1 MAADASLMRSLA
13 RRILVNGEA
22 LHELTTKHGVQLHN
36 TPEDYFKEYMAAA
49 NATLNKN
56 AEKNAFFKKVWDSQK
71 AFADTAVPFWSG
83 AQMSNAQLGLAHAAT
98 LK

>member
-1 MAADASLMRSLA
+1 M
-13 RRILVNGEA
+13 IL
-22 LHELTTKHGVQLHN
+22 L
-36 TPEDYFKEYMAAA
+36 DYFVEYMAAA

-71 AFADTAVPFWSG
+71 KFADTAVPFWAG
-83 AQMSNAQLGLAHAAT
+83 AQMSNAQLGMAHAAT

>member
-1 MAADASLMRSLA
+1 MHSS
-13 RRILVNGEA
+13 
-22 LHELTTKHGVQLHN
+22 
-36 TPEDYFKEYMAAA
+36 
-49 NATLNKN
+49 
-56 AEKNAFFKKVWDSQK
+56 KKVWDSQK

>member
-1 MAADASLMRSLA
+1 MKSLA

-22 LHELTTKHGVQLHN
+22 LHELTTKHGVQLHD
-36 TPEDYFKEYMAAA
+36 TPKDYFVEYMAAD

-56 AEKNAFFKKVWDSQK
+56 ANKNEFFKKVWDSQK
-71 AFADTAVPFWSG
+71 KFADTAVPFWAG
-83 AQMSNAQLGLAHAAT
+83 AQMSNAQLGMAHAAT